1 MPYCKTCD
9 RKFKDVASIQQHL
22 RTSAAEHPICKH
34 CDKKFTDETAYEQ
47 HMDSK
52 HPKRY
57 PCPTHP
63 ESIFKTPEALE
74 DHYRGHQAHP
84 NCYRCGKGYLN
95 EELMMAHHDSAHP
108 SELCEMCGN
117 HRLIY
122 HDQRQK
128 HWVQSRWHPTCE
140 RCGEGFYDLAS
151 MQVHIREG
159 CGREICQACG
169 GTFYCEYVMG
179 EEKLCADCD
188 PDLPGDLKLENCY
201 RDGTA
206 TEDADA
212 DEVVIGAAREESNEA
227 KAGEPFIS
235 SAVPKLVIQ
244 TESESDGDEKWHT
257 APTNTPSWPAT
268 PFSARSD
275 GKPAPLPPPSADIN
289 NMWAAGENKSAGP
302 LPSLQLITKK
312 DSLASRHNLPTLETQ
327 GLGSTTRS
335 TMVVDHS
342 KKASDPKPDDP
353 SPNVESPSGLSALPG
368 VSPYPATP
376 SEMSYNG
383 LDSREPR
390 VRSISALY
398 GGPSAEGLYARGLTR
413 PPSGNSTAPPLGSLA
428 AQPSGSLV
436 APPLGSISSPPSGPS
451 THSPSGGFSSSSSGS
466 LSRVSSAGL
475 SGPPSGGLSRPPSGG
490 LSRPPSLRN
499 NTFMPWPLD
508 RRSSSNGRAKDLHI
522 MTPIE
527 AEPSPFDAEFSQ
539 EDLKQP
545 SMEAKG
551 AMFDANGSQFDANG
565 SQSGAKQSPLHTQP
579 SFPNTQS
586 SQFDAL
592 SSPPGSGRASLV
604 FGPSPS
610 MGGMPSTISRQVSQD
625 LPEGMRVSCYDNIL
639 SAPLPVFSEA
649 DNEDDVSPAS
659 SPGTNVSLGSLASSN
674 SHVSHASTSS
684 EATKAE
690 LDVEPS
696 SKLSISSKVGASPT
710 VQVCSGVELRSE
722 TTTPM
727 VTARP
732 VRAVSP
738 GTSPLSRAS
747 PGKDMD
753 TMDSPSAIGK
763 PKTLR
768 RTSHLPRLA
777 EHVKT
782 PTRPV
787 PSPPPPFSDALKC
800 RLCARNPCEEPTVT
814 MCGHIF
820 CNKCIVDAI
829 ISGSSCPLCSAP
841 QLLYCIFKLRLD

>member
-74 DHYRGHQAHP
+74 DHYRGHSAHP

-151 MQVHIREG
+151 MRAHIREG

-188 PDLPGDLKLENCY
+188 PDLPGDLKVENCY

-212 DEVVIGAAREESNEA
+212 EEVVVGAGNEESSEV
-227 KAGEPFIS
+227 KADEPS
-235 SAVPKLVIQ
+235 SSSNVVPKLVIQ
-244 TESESDGDEKWHT
+244 TDSESDSEEKWHT

-275 GKPAPLPPPSADIN
+275 GKPAQLPPPSADIN

-312 DSLASRHNLPTLETQ
+312 DSLASRHNLPVLETQ
-327 GLGSTTRS
+327 GLGSATRS

-342 KKASDPKPDDP
+342 KKPSDPKPDDP

-383 LDSREPR
+383 LDTREPR
-390 VRSISALY
+390 VRSISAMY
-398 GGPSAEGLYARGLTR
+398 AGPSAEGL
-413 PPSGNSTAPPLGSLA
+413 
-428 AQPSGSLV
+428 
-436 APPLGSISSPPSGPS
+436 
-451 THSPSGGFSSSSSGS
+451 
-466 LSRVSSAGL
+466 
-475 SGPPSGGLSRPPSGG
+475 LSRPPSGG

-499 NTFMPWPLD
+499 NTFTPWPLE

-527 AEPSPFDAEFSQ
+527 AEPSPSDAEFSQ

-545 SMEAKG
+545 TVDLKHPL
-551 AMFDANGSQFDANG
+551 FVANGSQFVANESQFLANG
-565 SQSGAKQSPLHTQP
+565 PQFGAKQSPLHSQP
-579 SFPNTQS
+579 SFPNAQFP
-586 SQFDAL
+586 QFDARP
-592 SSPPGSGRASLV
+592 SPPGSGRAPQS

-625 LPEGMRVSCYDNIL
+625 LPEGMRVSFYDNIL
-639 SAPLPVFSEA
+639 SAPLPTHGEG
-649 DNEDDVSPAS
+649 DDEEDMSPVS
-659 SPGTNVSLGSLASSN
+659 SPGTNVSLGSLASTN
-674 SHVSHASTSS
+674 SHVSHVSTSS

-690 LDVEPS
+690 IEVEPS
-696 SKLSISSKVGASPT
+696 PKLGISSKVGVSPT

-732 VRAVSP
+732 VRAASA
-738 GTSPLSRAS
+738 GMGAIPLSRTS
-747 PGKDMD
+747 PAREFENTSKD
-753 TMDSPSAIGK
+753 MDSPSAIGK
-763 PKTLR
+763 PHTLR

>member
-212 DEVVIGAAREESNEA
+212 DEVVIGAAKEESNEA
-227 KAGEPFIS
+227 KAGEPSSS

-244 TESESDGDEKWHT
+244 TESESDGEEKWHT

-268 PFSARSD
+268 PFSARLD

-289 NMWAAGENKSAGP
+289 NMWAAGENKSAGR

-376 SEMSYNG
+376 SEMSYSG

-398 GGPSAEGLYARGLTR
+398 AGPSAEGL
-413 PPSGNSTAPPLGSLA
+413 
-428 AQPSGSLV
+428 
-436 APPLGSISSPPSGPS
+436 
-451 THSPSGGFSSSSSGS
+451 
-466 LSRVSSAGL
+466 
-475 SGPPSGGLSRPPSGG
+475 LSRPPSGG

-499 NTFMPWPLD
+499 NSFTPWPLD

-527 AEPSPFDAEFSQ
+527 AEPSPFDAEFSPA
-539 EDLKQP
+539 DLKQP
-545 SMEAKG
+545 SGEAKG
-551 AMFDANGSQFDANG
+551 TMFDANGSQFVANG
-565 SQSGAKQSPLHTQP
+565 SQSGAKQSPLHPHP

-586 SQFDAL
+586 SQFDAR
-592 SSPPGSGRASLV
+592 PGFGGAPQA

-610 MGGMPSTISRQVSQD
+610 MGAMPSTISRQVSQD

-649 DNEDDVSPAS
+649 DNEEDMSPVS

-674 SHVSHASTSS
+674 SHVSHASHASTSS

-690 LDVEPS
+690 LEVEPS
-696 SKLSISSKVGASPT
+696 SKLGISSKVGVSST
-710 VQVCSGVELRSE
+710 VQVCSEVELRSE

-738 GTSPLSRAS
+738 GASPLPRAS

>member
-151 MQVHIREG
+151 MQMHIREG

-212 DEVVIGAAREESNEA
+212 DEVVIGATKEESNEA
-227 KAGEPFIS
+227 KAGEPSSS

-244 TESESDGDEKWHT
+244 TESESDGEEKWHT

-268 PFSARSD
+268 PFSARLD

-289 NMWAAGENKSAGP
+289 NMWAAGENKSAGR

-398 GGPSAEGLYARGLTR
+398 GGPSAE
-413 PPSGNSTAPPLGSLA
+413 
-428 AQPSGSLV
+428 
-436 APPLGSISSPPSGPS
+436 
-451 THSPSGGFSSSSSGS
+451 
-466 LSRVSSAGL
+466 GL

-649 DNEDDVSPAS
+649 DNEEDMSPVS

-696 SKLSISSKVGASPT
+696 SKLGISSKVGVSST

-727 VTARP
+727 VSARP
-732 VRAVSP
+732 ARVASP
-738 GTSPLSRAS
+738 GIGASPLSRAS
-747 PGKDMD
+747 PARESDNSSKD
-753 TMDSPSAIGK
+753 MDSPSAIGK

>member
-95 EELMMAHHDSAHP
+95 EELMLAHHDSAHP
-108 SELCEMCGN
+108 SELCEMCGR

-151 MQVHIREG
+151 MRAHIREG

-188 PDLPGDLKLENCY
+188 PDLPGDLKVENCY

-212 DEVVIGAAREESNEA
+212 EELVIGTAKEESNEA
-227 KAGEPFIS
+227 GNGEPS
-235 SAVPKLVIQ
+235 SSNAVPKLVIQ
-244 TESESDGDEKWHT
+244 TESESDGEEKWHT

-275 GKPAPLPPPSADIN
+275 GKPAPLPPPSADIS

-327 GLGSTTRS
+327 GLGGATRS
-335 TMVVDHS
+335 TTVVDHS
-342 KKASDPKPDDP
+342 KKPGDPKPDDP

-398 GGPSAEGLYARGLTR
+398 AGPSAE
-413 PPSGNSTAPPLGSLA
+413 
-428 AQPSGSLV
+428 
-436 APPLGSISSPPSGPS
+436 
-451 THSPSGGFSSSSSGS
+451 
-466 LSRVSSAGL
+466 
-475 SGPPSGGLSRPPSGG
+475 GGLSRPPSGG
-490 LSRPPSLRN
+490 PSRPPSLRN
-499 NTFMPWPLD
+499 NTFTPWPMD

-527 AEPSPFDAEFSQ
+527 AEPSSFDAEFSP

-545 SMEAKG
+545 TVEAKG
-551 AMFDANGSQFDANG
+551 PLFDAKGPLFDANGSQFGAHKLSSHG
-565 SQSGAKQSPLHTQP
+565 RQSSSHGQTTWPSAQTSSLHTTP
-579 SFPNTQS
+579 SLPGSARAPLAFG
-586 SQFDAL
+586 
-592 SSPPGSGRASLV
+592 SPPSAEPV
-604 FGPSPS
+604 PA
-610 MGGMPSTISRQVSQD
+610 TISRQVSQD
-625 LPEGMRVSCYDNIL
+625 LPEGMRVSFYDNIL
-639 SAPLPVFSEA
+639 AAPLPTHGEGA
-649 DNEDDVSPAS
+649 DEDDVSPVS
-659 SPGTNVSLGSLASSN
+659 SPGTNISLGSL
-674 SHVSHASTSS
+674 ASTSS

-690 LDVEPS
+690 VEVELS
-696 SKLSISSKVGASPT
+696 SKLGISSKLDVSST
-710 VQVCSGVELRSE
+710 VQMCSGVELRSE

-727 VTARP
+727 VMARP
-732 VRAVSP
+732 ARVASP
-738 GTSPLSRAS
+738 GRGASPLSRAS
-747 PGKDMD
+747 PAKEFENAPKDI
-753 TMDSPSAIGK
+753 DSPSAIGK
-763 PKTLR
+763 PHTLR
-768 RTSHLPRLA
+768 RMSHLPRLA

-782 PTRPV
+782 PMRPV
-787 PSPPPPFSDALKC
+787 PSPPPPFSEVLKC

-829 ISGSSCPLCSAP
+829 ISSSSCPLCSAP